1 MKALVKIFRTHKAL
15 KPVISRVSPA
25 TVRASVAMG
34 VSHCSA

>member
-1 MKALVKIFRTHKAL
+1 MIALVKMFKSRKTL
-15 KPVISRVSPA
+15 KPVISRVSSA